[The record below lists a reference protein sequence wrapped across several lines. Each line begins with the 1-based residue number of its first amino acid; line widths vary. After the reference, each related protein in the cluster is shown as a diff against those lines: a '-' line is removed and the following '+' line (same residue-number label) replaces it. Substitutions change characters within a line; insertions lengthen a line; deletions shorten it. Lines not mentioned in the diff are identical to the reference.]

1 MWNYFDN
8 IRLIILFTSDILCF
22 KQSWELMPQRWLKL
36 TKCQNPYFSQKL
48 FPFSYSNSWNPSSIP
63 MKCVHF
69 NTHVQFP
76 FIYIRE
82 GLGGMLILD
91 ICRIIIYVNRPLYV
105 AGLGYAASK
114 AYWHFIMLHQFGLA
128 FQLKFILLGNFQ
140 LKQIRLRDHIFGKYQ
155 ADFPTVY
162 YFLLELLPLH
172 QSIFE
177 RRNWELGFQILLP
190 CIITWSF

>member
-1 MWNYFDN
+1 MSKSIFQPKV
-8 IRLIILFTSDILCF
+8 IPIQLFKLLKSIFYPDEMCTF
-22 KQSWELMPQRWLKL
+22 KY
-36 TKCQNPYFSQKL
+36 TCA
-48 FPFSYSNSWNPSSIP
+48 IP
-63 MKCVHF
+63 
-69 NTHVQFP
+69 
-76 FIYIRE
+76 IYISER
-82 GLGGMLILD
+82 GLGGMLILN

-177 RRNWELGFQILLP
+177 RKNWELGFQILLP
-190 CIITWSF
+190 CIITLSF